1 MALPPRNRP
10 HLHVEGGGQN
20 EPYTS
25 PRIVITGLPPARARA
40 AHAALLKHAVDQAIV
55 QARTQIAAREAG
67 VAEGAPGFY
76 LQFDIP
82 AGHQSAID
90 SLENKPKAIEL
101 VAVRPPAEGDAT
113 ISATVFVP
121 ESAADFYDRRIEA
134 YRTERNKSGK
144 PKNENLIA
152 RIDDVR
158 LGAARAL
165 LTDDLALFPAAGVP
179 AWWEVWLRDGRLQA
193 FQTVSGRLAL
203 HLAID
208 PRDDALDGRRR
219 SHAAGARHQVFYNVS
234 RAAEARCWGGVEKVS
249 LRHPNKSN
257 CFRDIN
263 SSICARMILAALRI
277 SSDR

>member
-25 PRIVITGLPPARARA
+25 PRIVIAGLPPARARA

-55 QARTQIAAREAG
+55 QARAQIAAREAG
-67 VAEGAPGFY
+67 AAEGTPGFY

-121 ESAADFYDRRIEA
+121 ESAADFYDKRIEA
-134 YRTERNKSGK
+134 YRTERNKSGR

-165 LTDDLALFPAAGVP
+165 FTDDLALFPVAGVT
-179 AWWEVWLRDGRLQA
+179 AWWEVWLRDGRLQP
-193 FQTVSGRLAL
+193 FQTVCERLNVATKAHTISFPERDVILAFGDESTIERLIQHTDAVAELRLAKDTPSL
-203 HLAID
+203 FLEM
-208 PRDDALDGRRR
+208 
-219 SHAAGARHQVFYNVS
+219 
-234 RAAEARCWGGVEKVS
+234 RAVE
-249 LRHPNKSN
+249 H
-257 CFRDIN
+257 
-263 SSICARMILAALRI
+263 
-277 SSDR
+277 DRLG